1 MRLFLEGICELNDVR
16 LIYRTFSTRTELTT
30 LLGGDAFDDAKGRI
44 LVYIAAHG
52 KGGRLL
58 LGRNDRES
66 VNLATVA
73 HWLRPGVEGVWLG
86 CCDVGGSRSLREFL
100 KNRGAVWAGGYDCA
114 VDWAPAMLVDV
125 AVLQELTLTGPI
137 RTRHA
142 ALKAFVRGLKG
153 FDPAWVVGS
162 DSKDRRVRLGI
173 SVKLLA
179 RDKIQGARVEDL
191 SPTLRGRLKWSL
203 ST

>member
-1 MRLFLEGICELNDVR
+1 
-16 LIYRTFSTRTELTT
+16 
-30 LLGGDAFDDAKGRI
+30 
-44 LVYIAAHG
+44 
-52 KGGRLL
+52 
-58 LGRNDRES
+58 
-66 VNLATVA
+66 
-73 HWLRPGVEGVWLG
+73 
-86 CCDVGGSRSLREFL
+86 
-100 KNRGAVWAGGYDCA
+100 
-114 VDWAPAMLVDV
+114 
-125 AVLQELTLTGPI
+125 
-137 RTRHA
+137 
-142 ALKAFVRGLKG
+142 VRGLKG